1 MIVQIRQAGESSDLI
16 VRRLLARGQ
25 TDPFAAALVV
35 ASLVR
40 LGLRRCR
47 GDRDRLAALVSELA
61 IVVGEAWAGAI
72 PESDR
77 RLAHVLVDRA
87 WGRVRA
93 IERKGRWVR
102 AVDLDAVADALPAS
116 APGPEHVVVSRV
128 AFEEFRGVLASG
140 RTRGDVVDRG
150 PVLRAWNT
158 VADLMDR
165 PAWSQQERNQWRYAR
180 QVLRRRVSPDLEL
193 VGDDVV

>member
-1 MIVQIRQAGESSDLI
+1 MDMVQALEATVRSPRRCWRARWSAEDPVLAGFDSVDELIAQVRQADELSDLI
-16 VRRLLARGQ
+16 VRRLLARGPS
-25 TDPFAAALVV
+25 DPFAAALVV

-47 GDRDRLAALVSELA
+47 GDRDRLDALVSELA

-93 IERKGRWVR
+93 IERKGRWAR
-102 AVDLDAVADALPAS
+102 AVDLDTVADSLPAS

-128 AFEEFRGVLASG
+128 AFDA
-140 RTRGDVVDRG
+140 
-150 PVLRAWNT
+150 VLRN
-158 VADLMDR
+158 
-165 PAWSQQERNQWRYAR
+165 P
-180 QVLRRRVSPDLEL
+180 RRRAE
-193 VGDDVV
+193 